1 MVIIFFFPKAN
12 ADSMNA
18 VDLYNG
24 CKDYFDWVNSEY
36 NVPVDDRML
45 FNMGKCKGVIEL
57 YNIDNKRATQ
67 VLKSVYQSF
76 LTGYNLSYYEKTGK
90 FKNLD
95 LKSEYIFN
103 AIMND
108 CRKNKNAYLSNILT
122 DFWGNLDWGKR

>member
-1 MVIIFFFPKAN
+1 MRNFFLKTFIFLNLIFLISNNALAN
-12 ADSMNA
+12 AY
-18 VDLYNG
+18 LYKG
-24 CKDYFDWVNSEY
+24 VSA
-36 NVPVDDRML
+36 
-45 FNMGKCKGVIEL
+45 GKCKGVIEL